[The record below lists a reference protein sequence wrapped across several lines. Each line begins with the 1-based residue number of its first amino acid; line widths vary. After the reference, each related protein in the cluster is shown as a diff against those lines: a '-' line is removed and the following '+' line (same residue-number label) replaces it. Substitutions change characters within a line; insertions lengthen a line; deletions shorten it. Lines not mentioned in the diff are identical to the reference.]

1 MAKPVIVVPEDTDPL
16 KLAGY
21 LAALHTYMIMVTAR
35 DLKQQGVPESQ
46 IILMLAETVESVTA
60 ADKIAEWMLSG
71 EFDVDVDEE
80 TTITFDGEKLSFT
93 SPSSRIVIDR
103 SNLPILWGIMLKE
116 GSPMRKLKWV
126 KRFLKKYGRELG
138 IVNP

>member
-1 MAKPVIVVPEDTDPL
+1 MVKPVIVLPEDTDPL

-46 IILMLAETVESVTA
+46 IIVALASTVVSVTA
-60 ADKIAEWMLSG
+60 ADKIAESMVAG
-71 EFDVDVDEE
+71 ELDIDVDEE

-93 SPSSRIVIDR
+93 SPSSRIVIDKR
-103 SNLPILWGIMLKE
+103 NLPILWGIMLSK
-116 GSPMRKLKWV
+116 GSPMCKLKWV